1 MISDIR
7 TKQAEIEAEAIHSN
21 SKFNLELDL
30 DENLTCNQIVDEIES
45 SIKVIHQ
52 SDSNNELIEKT
63 NQLVATANAKM
74 DGELTLN
81 EIEVIFYNHY
91 FQSSEFLLWRLV
103 SVKTIGREIDF
114 FFEKLYPFNFLSNMT

>member
-45 SIKVIHQ
+45 SIKVIDE

-81 EIEVIFYNHY
+81 EIEVIYYYCY
-91 FQSSEFLLWRLV
+91 FQSSQLPRWRLV
-103 SVKTIGREIDF
+103 CVKTIGCKIDF
-114 FFEKLYPFNFLSNMT
+114 LLIQGLSSSKIQK

>member
-45 SIKVIHQ
+45 SIKVIDE

-81 EIEVIFYNHY
+81 EIEVIYYYCY
-91 FQSSEFLLWRLV
+91 FQSSQLPRWWLV
-103 SVKTIGREIDF
+103 CVKTIG
-114 FFEKLYPFNFLSNMT
+114 